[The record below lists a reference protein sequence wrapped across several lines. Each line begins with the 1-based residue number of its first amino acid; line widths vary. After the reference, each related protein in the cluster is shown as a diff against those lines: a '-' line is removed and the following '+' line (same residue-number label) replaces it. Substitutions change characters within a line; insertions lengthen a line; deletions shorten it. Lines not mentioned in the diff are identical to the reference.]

1 MDTET
6 ATMLGEILLEGFM
19 HSVKMLPVLFPTFLL
34 VEIISHRAKAAW
46 LTKAIGHP
54 TVGPLLAAGLG
65 LLPQCGFS
73 VAATTLYLDGLIPTG
88 SLISAYIAT
97 SDEALP
103 ILLSD
108 ASTLPWVMPLLLT
121 KLVWGAAVGVSLN
134 LAMNQRSRDK
144 TAASGVAPLA
154 EDCGTHAHRGCVGH
168 SANWKELLL
177 HSLSRTTR
185 IGATVFVLSTLLHTA
200 GEFLTPGLTRALAA
214 QGPWQSGLA
223 SIIGLFPSCATSVA
237 LAEGFRTGYVSFSA
251 MVSGLVANA
260 GIGLLVLVKESKD
273 LRKNISVIMTLVMA
287 AFTAGL
293 LAALLVP

>member
-6 ATMLGEILLEGFM
+6 ASMLGEILLESFV
-19 HSVKMLPVLFPTFLL
+19 HAVKMLPILFPTFLL
-34 VEIISHRAKAAW
+34 VEIVSHRARAAW
-46 LTKAIGHP
+46 LTKATGHA
-54 TVGPLLAAGLG
+54 TLGPLVAAGLG

-97 SDEALP
+97 SDEAVP

-108 ASTLPWVMPLLLT
+108 TSTLPWVMPLLLT

-134 LAMNQRSRDK
+134 LAMKRRSLNE
-144 TAASGVAPLA
+144 TATQAGNCGAPV
-154 EDCGTHAHRGCVGH
+154 HSSCVGH
-168 SANWKELLL
+168 SANWRELLA

-185 IGATVFVLSTLLHTA
+185 IGATVFVLSTFLHAT
-200 GEFLTPGLTRALAA
+200 GEFLAPGITRALAT
-214 QGPWQSGLA
+214 QGPWQCGLA
-223 SIIGLFPSCATSVA
+223 SIVGLLPSCATSVA

-260 GIGLLVLVKESKD
+260 GIGLLILVKESKD
-273 LRKNISVIMTLVMA
+273 TRKTVSVVMTLVTA
-287 AFTAGL
+287 AFIAGL
-293 LAALLVP
+293 LSALLVP